1 MALNVLCGLFSGYRR
16 RISYL
21 TRRRT
26 GLQLL
31 RKKAG
36 RKTNMIYVL
45 PLHHRGKPLM
55 QQKNVS
61 MAPEERLALCRSRL
75 CVAGKFRDV
84 KLCIIR
90 VITKR

>member
-31 RKKAG
+31 RKKGG
-36 RKTNMIYVL
+36 RKTNMKYVL
-45 PLHHRGKPLM
+45 PLHHRGGGTDAI
-55 QQKNVS
+55 KNMS
-61 MAPEERLALCRSRL
+61 IAPGDRLALCRSRL
-75 CVAGKFRDV
+75 CVASKFRDV
-84 KLCIIR
+84 ELCIIKI
-90 VITKR
+90 ITKR

>member
-31 RKKAG
+31 RKKGG
-36 RKTNMIYVL
+36 RKTNMKYVL
-45 PLHHRGKPLM
+45 PLHHRQGGAM
-55 QQKNVS
+55 QPNNVS
-61 MAPEERLALCRSRL
+61 IAPGESVALCRSRL
-75 CVAGKFRDV
+75 CIAGKFRDV
-84 KLCIIR
+84 ELYIIKI
-90 VITKR
+90 ITKR

>member
-45 PLHHRGKPLM
+45 PLHHRGEAPYATK
-55 QQKNVS
+55 KVS

>member
-1 MALNVLCGLFSGYRR
+1 
-16 RISYL
+16 
-21 TRRRT
+21 
-26 GLQLL
+26 
-31 RKKAG
+31 
-36 RKTNMIYVL
+36 
-45 PLHHRGKPLM
+45 M